1 MSDYKDLI
9 NLVRGPMPEK
19 PLPLIW
25 NFFPCHAG
33 AVGDVPN
40 FLEYYFDV
48 DEKMRLQQKLQDLL
62 PQALILP
69 GVFPDLGVI
78 VEVSAFGGRI
88 IWFEQ
93 GAPFIGEAIR
103 EFKEIDSL
111 KPPKAGL
118 TGLMPLALTQREV
131 MRRKLK
137 SQGIEMEH
145 WGMSMGPAE
154 VAGLLLGYE
163 HFFYGLFDAPDR
175 IKTLM
180 EIVTELIIDWLHV
193 QEDTFGGLDVMLIG
207 DHVCNQVSPE
217 QLPEFIL
224 PYEKAIFSEF
234 PKAVKIYHNEG
245 RHNDEQINMV
255 LDFGADVWHFGS
267 DQHDIAELYT
277 KVEDDIV
284 LFGGVDPHG
293 VMRFGNPDE
302 VREETLNAIKASK
315 NRRLLLSTGT
325 GTTPET
331 TLENQRAMVETAAN
345 AQPFGPAKLDL

>member
-1 MSDYKDLI
+1 
-9 NLVRGPMPEK
+9 
-19 PLPLIW
+19 LIW

-33 AVGDVPN
+33 AVGNVPN
-40 FLEYYFDV
+40 FLEYYFDI
-48 DEKMRLQQKLQDLL
+48 DEKLRLQQKLQDLL
-62 PQALILP
+62 AQALILP

-78 VEVSAFGGRI
+78 VEVSAFGGQI

-111 KPPKAGL
+111 KPPQAGL

-154 VAGLLLGYE
+154 VAGLLLGYQNY
-163 HFFYGLFDAPDR
+163 FYGLFDAPDR
-175 IKTLM
+175 IKMLM
-180 EIVTELIIDWLHV
+180 EIVTGLIIDWLHV
-193 QEDTFGGLDVMLIG
+193 QDDAFGGLDVMLIG
-207 DHVCNQVSPE
+207 DHVCNQVSPA
-217 QLPEFIL
+217 QMAEFIL
-224 PYEKAIFSEF
+224 PYEKAIFTEF

-245 RHNDEQINMV
+245 LHNDEQISMV
-255 LDFGADVWHFGS
+255 LEFGADVWHFGS
-267 DQHDIAELYT
+267 DQHDIADLYAR
-277 KVEDDIV
+277 VEDDIV

-293 VMRFGNPDE
+293 VMRFGTPDE
-302 VREETLNAIKASK
+302 VRDETRHVIQASK
-315 NRRLLLSTGT
+315 HRRLMLSTGT

-345 AQPFGPAKLDL
+345 A